1 MAVNIGPKIGIDGEK
16 EYRKSINDLIT
27 QQKTFSSEMKNLES
41 TFTKETTAMEKN
53 RKKAELLTRQVKNQE
68 EQVDKLEYGLKKAK
82 EKFGENAAETQK
94 WQQAVNNA
102 KTELNR
108 LRTEL
113 DNIPGKLGSM
123 GQSLVESG
131 NKMQETG
138 RKLTDNITTP
148 LMNIGTKSIDAF
160 KEVKEGMDAI
170 ITKTGATGTSLDSLE
185 QSMRNIATSIP
196 TDFATAGE
204 AIGEVNTR
212 FGLTG
217 EALEK
222 LSTQFIKFAKL
233 NKTDVSSSVD
243 ATDKILKAFGEDAD
257 EAGNLLDAMNQVG
270 QDTGISMNTLQSSLV
285 TNAAALHSMGM
296 DSKDAAFF
304 LGQVETSGANVQ
316 DVMTG
321 LKKAT
326 ANASKQG
333 KTLNDVLSEF
343 DTTMRSSKSDQE
355 KLTAAINIFGS
366 KAGPAIYN
374 AYKSGSLSFQN
385 LASDAK
391 KYMGSV
397 EDTFN
402 ATQTPMDKMTVILNK
417 VKDSG
422 AKLGASV
429 LRVLSPAIDGLAT
442 VASDVCSAFNRMPE
456 SAQNVLVVG
465 GLVAMGIG
473 PAITLVGKLKTGIG
487 SAMLALE
494 GLGTGTATLS
504 SLAGPIAIGIGA
516 IAGITAALITA
527 IDYFSEVDPEIERI
541 NNELSTA
548 TDALNESTKTLT
560 ETLDEAQKNID
571 EIGHKDKAAQP
582 LVDELYKLESQ
593 SNKTAAEQARMKT
606 IVAELNEM
614 YPNLAL
620 SIDKS
625 TGALSKSKEEV
636 KGFIEASKQL
646 ELSKAYAEGA
656 AKAISA
662 IADANVKQIELQQ
675 KLEEAEAA
683 RAKYLEEHGD
693 SVGFFETL
701 GTGDPWTP
709 FNQSIAEAK
718 EALEQNNAEVERG
731 ERLYSEYTKKSE
743 EAAAAADK
751 LTKSTEKNTKA
762 QKSNTKAED
771 DNIKKFAKIISG
783 TSDAADE
790 TEEYTEEVEENTAA
804 VKKQGSATIEAV
816 KKIVEANKNEVKAW
830 GDSYKAAKSSIE
842 SKTGL
847 FKEWK
852 VEITKTASDIL
863 ANLKQQNADLQ
874 AYTQNLAEIEKAA
887 LESGNVNASEFV
899 KYLHQVGIDGA
910 AEVAAIAEDLR
921 NGGTT
926 MYEIMDEWGNNNALS
941 TNIAKTAAD
950 AQVVIERDM
959 FGLVKVGN
967 DKLKELGGA
976 AVADV
981 VTKGLT
987 GLAGKITTAYT
998 NAQNAALKSTDTWVG
1013 RIQETIDKKKISA
1026 NLHALNVKTAS
1037 QEAVPR
1043 IEKYASGGTANLA
1056 SVAVKSAATV
1066 ARTSL
1071 TNYMYGIGGV
1081 VTSVAWQSAASS
1093 AWNLI
1098 YNFFANN
1105 PISVAIKTIV
1115 SGLTGKGYA
1124 TGGIV
1129 TKEHVARVA
1138 EGNKPEAIIPLA
1150 PESRARAM
1158 TLYQQVGT
1166 ILRADSVGRQSAS
1179 VPLPTSNGF
1188 DLDALYSAVA
1198 AGAAEGLENANVK
1211 IYWDGREA
1219 GRIMRNMGVQFA

>member
-1 MAVNIGPKIGIDGEK
+1 
-16 EYRKSINDLIT
+16 
-27 QQKTFSSEMKNLES
+27 
-41 TFTKETTAMEKN
+41 MEKN
-53 RKKAELLTRQVKNQE
+53 RKKADLLTRQVKNQE

-138 RKLTDNITTP
+138 RKLTDSITTP
-148 LMNIGTKSIDAF
+148 LMNIGTKSLDAF

-170 ITKTGATGTSLDSLE
+170 ITKTGATGDSLDSLE

-196 TDFATAGE
+196 TDFATAGQ

-233 NKTDVSSSVD
+233 NKTDVSASVD

-304 LGQVETSGANVQ
+304 LGQVETSGANVN
-316 DVMTG
+316 DVMVG

-326 ANASKQG
+326 ANASKEG
-333 KTLNDVLSEF
+333 KTLNDVLADF
-343 DTTMRSSKSDQE
+343 DAVMRSGKSDQE
-355 KLTAAINIFGS
+355 KLTKAIEIFGS
-366 KAGPAIYN
+366 KAGPTIYN
-374 AYKSGSLSFQN
+374 AYKTGSLSFQN
-385 LASDAK
+385 LASDASR
-391 KYMGSV
+391 YMGSV
-397 EDTFN
+397 QDTFE
-402 ATQTPMDKMTVILNK
+402 ATQTPLDKMTVILNK

-422 AKLGASV
+422 SRLGASV
-429 LRVLSPAIDGLAT
+429 LRVLSPAIDGLAN
-442 VASDVCSAFNRMPE
+442 VAEDVCDAFDSMPE

-473 PAITLVGKLKTGIG
+473 PAITLIGTLKTGIG
-487 SAMLALE
+487 NALLALE

-504 SLAGPIAIGIGA
+504 SLAGPIALGIGA

-620 SIDKS
+620 SIDES

-646 ELSKAYAEGA
+646 ALSKAYAEGA

-683 RAKYLEEHGD
+683 REKYLEEHPSKG
-693 SVGFFETL
+693 GFFETF
-701 GTGDPWTP
+701 GGKDPWTP
-709 FNQSIAEAK
+709 FNESITEAR
-718 EALEQNNAEVERG
+718 EALEQSNAEVERG
-731 ERLYSEYTKKSE
+731 ERLYDEYTKKSE

-762 QKSNTKAED
+762 RKANTKSTD
-771 DNIKKFAKIISG
+771 DGIKTFAKIISG
-783 TSDAADE
+783 TSEAADE
-790 TEEYTEEVEENTAA
+790 TEEYTEEVDENTAA
-804 VKKQGSATIEAV
+804 VKKQGSAAIEAV
-816 KKIVEANKNEVKAW
+816 KKIVEANQSEVKAW
-830 GDSYKAAKSSIE
+830 GDSYKAAKDSIT

-863 ANLKQQNADLQ
+863 TNLKQQNADLK
-874 AYTQNLAEIEKAA
+874 AYTENLAFIEKAA
-887 LESGNVNASEFV
+887 LESGNENASGFV

-941 TNIAKTAAD
+941 DNIAKTAAN

-959 FGLVKVGN
+959 FGLVKIGN

-998 NAQNAALKSTDTWVG
+998 DAQNAALKSTDTWVG
-1013 RIQETIDKKKISA
+1013 RIQETINQKKISA

-1043 IEKYASGGTANLA
+1043 IEKYASGGTADLA
-1056 SVAVKSAATV
+1056 SVAVKAAATV
-1066 ARTSL
+1066 ARTNL

-1150 PESRARAM
+1150 PESRVRAM

-1166 ILRADSVGRQSAS
+1166 ILGADSVGRQSAS
-1179 VPLPTSNGF
+1179 VPLPTSNGL
-1188 DLDALYSAVA
+1188 DIDALYSAVA
-1198 AGAAEGLENANVK
+1198 AGAAEGMENANVR

>member
-1 MAVNIGPKIGIDGEK
+1 
-16 EYRKSINDLIT
+16 
-27 QQKTFSSEMKNLES
+27 MKNLES

-138 RKLTDNITTP
+138 RKLTDSITTP
-148 LMNIGTKSIDAF
+148 LMNIGTRSLDAF

-170 ITKTGATGTSLDSLE
+170 ITKTGATGASLDSLE

-243 ATDKILKAFGEDAD
+243 ATDKILKAFGEDAE

-270 QDTGISMNTLQSSLV
+270 QDTGIRMNTLQSSLV

-304 LGQVETSGANVQ
+304 LGQVETSGANVN
-316 DVMTG
+316 DVMAG

-326 ANASKQG
+326 ANASKEG
-333 KTLNDVLSEF
+333 KTLNDVLADF
-343 DTTMRSSKSDQE
+343 DAVMRSGKSDQE
-355 KLTAAINIFGS
+355 KLTEAINIFGA
-366 KAGPAIYN
+366 KAGPTIYN
-374 AYKSGSLSFQN
+374 AYKTGSLSFQS
-385 LASDAK
+385 LASDASR
-391 KYMGSV
+391 YMGSV
-397 EDTFN
+397 QDTFE
-402 ATQTPMDKMTVILNK
+402 ATQTPLDKMTVILNK
-417 VKDSG
+417 VKNSG
-422 AKLGASV
+422 SKLGASV
-429 LRVLSPAIDGLAT
+429 LRVLSPAIDGLAG
-442 VASDVCSAFNRMPE
+442 VASDVCNAFDRMPE

-465 GLVAMGIG
+465 GLVALSIG
-473 PAITLVGKLKTGIG
+473 PAINLVGAFTTGIG
-487 SAMLALE
+487 NAILALE

-504 SLAGPIAIGIGA
+504 ALAGPIALGIGA

-620 SIDKS
+620 SIDES

-636 KGFIEASKQL
+636 KGFIEASKQFA
-646 ELSKAYAEGA
+646 LSKAYAEGA

-683 RAKYLEEHGD
+683 REKYLEDRQGQ
-693 SVGFFETL
+693 
-701 GTGDPWTP
+701 GTFWE
-709 FNQSIAEAK
+709 N
-718 EALEQNNAEVERG
+718 LEG
-731 ERLYSEYTKKSE
+731 Y
-743 EAAAAADK
+743 
-751 LTKSTEKNTKA
+751 
-762 QKSNTKAED
+762 
-771 DNIKKFAKIISG
+771 
-783 TSDAADE
+783 
-790 TEEYTEEVEENTAA
+790 
-804 VKKQGSATIEAV
+804 
-816 KKIVEANKNEVKAW
+816 
-830 GDSYKAAKSSIE
+830 
-842 SKTGL
+842 
-847 FKEWK
+847 
-852 VEITKTASDIL
+852 
-863 ANLKQQNADLQ
+863 
-874 AYTQNLAEIEKAA
+874 
-887 LESGNVNASEFV
+887 
-899 KYLHQVGIDGA
+899 
-910 AEVAAIAEDLR
+910 
-921 NGGTT
+921 
-926 MYEIMDEWGNNNALS
+926 
-941 TNIAKTAAD
+941 AD
-950 AQVVIERDM
+950 AVR
-959 FGLVKVGN
+959 
-967 DKLKELGGA
+967 
-976 AVADV
+976 
-981 VTKGLT
+981 
-987 GLAGKITTAYT
+987 
-998 NAQNAALKSTDTWVG
+998 
-1013 RIQETIDKKKISA
+1013 
-1026 NLHALNVKTAS
+1026 
-1037 QEAVPR
+1037 
-1043 IEKYASGGTANLA
+1043 
-1056 SVAVKSAATV
+1056 
-1066 ARTSL
+1066 
-1071 TNYMYGIGGV
+1071 
-1081 VTSVAWQSAASS
+1081 
-1093 AWNLI
+1093 
-1098 YNFFANN
+1098 
-1105 PISVAIKTIV
+1105 
-1115 SGLTGKGYA
+1115 
-1124 TGGIV
+1124 
-1129 TKEHVARVA
+1129 
-1138 EGNKPEAIIPLA
+1138 
-1150 PESRARAM
+1150 
-1158 TLYQQVGT
+1158 
-1166 ILRADSVGRQSAS
+1166 
-1179 VPLPTSNGF
+1179 
-1188 DLDALYSAVA
+1188 
-1198 AGAAEGLENANVK
+1198 
-1211 IYWDGREA
+1211 
-1219 GRIMRNMGVQFA
+1219 

>member
-1 MAVNIGPKIGIDGEK
+1 
-16 EYRKSINDLIT
+16 
-27 QQKTFSSEMKNLES
+27 MKNLES
-41 TFTKETTAMEKN
+41 TFTKETTAMENN

-138 RKLTDNITTP
+138 RKLTDSITTP
-148 LMNIGTKSIDAF
+148 LMNIGTQSLDAF

-170 ITKTGATGTSLDSLE
+170 ITKTGATGASLDSLE

-233 NKTDVSSSVD
+233 NKTDVSASVD
-243 ATDKILKAFGEDAD
+243 ATDKILKAFGEDAE

-321 LKKAT
+321 LKRAT
-326 ANASKQG
+326 ANASKEG
-333 KTLNDVLSEF
+333 KTLNDVLADF
-343 DTTMRSSKSDQE
+343 DAVMRSGKSDQE
-355 KLTAAINIFGS
+355 KLTKAIEIFGS
-366 KAGPAIYN
+366 KAGPTIYN

-385 LASDAK
+385 LASDASR
-391 KYMGSV
+391 YMGSV
-397 EDTFN
+397 QDTFE
-402 ATQTPMDKMTVILNK
+402 ATQTPLDKMTVILNK

-422 AKLGASV
+422 SRLGASV
-429 LRVLSPAIDGLAT
+429 LRVLSPAIDGLAGFAT
-442 VASDVCSAFNRMPE
+442 DVCNAFDRMPE

-473 PAITLVGKLKTGIG
+473 PAITLIGSLKTGIG
-487 SAMLALE
+487 NALLALE

-504 SLAGPIAIGIGA
+504 SLAGPIALGIGA

-620 SIDKS
+620 SIDES

-636 KGFIEASKQL
+636 KGFIEESKQL
-646 ELSKAYAEGA
+646 ALSKAYAEGA

-683 RAKYLEEHGD
+683 REKYLEEHGD
-693 SVGFFETL
+693 PAGLLPSWADTDSDDL
-701 GTGDPWTP
+701 WTP

-731 ERLYSEYTKKSE
+731 ERLYDEYTKKSE
-743 EAAAAADK
+743 EAATAADK

-762 QKSNTKAED
+762 RKANTKATD
-771 DNIKKFAKIISG
+771 DGYKKFAQLLTG
-783 TSDAADE
+783 TEDQTEA

-816 KKIVEANKNEVKAW
+816 KKIVEANQNEVKAW

-887 LESGNVNASEFV
+887 LESGNVNASAFV
-899 KYLHQVGIDGA
+899 EYLHQVGIDGA

-959 FGLVKVGN
+959 FGLVKIGN
-967 DKLKELGGA
+967 EKLKELGGA

-998 NAQNAALKSTDTWVG
+998 DAQNAALKSTNTWVG
-1013 RIQETIDKKKISA
+1013 RIQETINQKKISA
-1026 NLHALNVKTAS
+1026 NLHALNVKAAS

-1166 ILRADSVGRQSAS
+1166 ILGADSVGRQSAS
-1179 VPLPTSNGF
+1179 VPLPTSNGL

-1198 AGAAEGLENANVK
+1198 AGAAEGMENANVR
-1211 IYWDGREA
+1211 IYWDSREA

>member
-148 LMNIGTKSIDAF
+148 LMNIGTKSLDAF

-170 ITKTGATGTSLDSLE
+170 ITKTGATGASLDSLE

-233 NKTDVSSSVD
+233 NKTDVSASVD

-304 LGQVETSGANVQ
+304 LGQVETSGANVN
-316 DVMTG
+316 DVMAG

-326 ANASKQG
+326 ANAAKEG
-333 KTLNDVLSEF
+333 KSLNDILADFDAVMQSSE
-343 DTTMRSSKSDQE
+343 SDQV
-355 KLTAAINIFGS
+355 KLNKAIEIFGA
-366 KAGPAIYN
+366 KAGPTIYN
-374 AYKSGSLSFQN
+374 AYKSGSLSFQS
-385 LASDAK
+385 LASDASR
-391 KYMGSV
+391 YMGSV
-397 EDTFN
+397 QDTFE
-402 ATQTPMDKMTVILNK
+402 ATQTPLDKMTVILNK

-422 AKLGASV
+422 SRLGSSV

-442 VASDVCSAFNRMPE
+442 VAEDVCNAFDSMPE

-473 PAITLVGKLKTGIG
+473 PAITLIGTLKTGIG
-487 SAMLALE
+487 NALLALE

-620 SIDKS
+620 SIDES

-636 KGFIEASKQL
+636 KGFIETSKQL
-646 ELSKAYAEGA
+646 ALSKAYAEGA

-683 RAKYLEEHGD
+683 REKYLED
-693 SVGFFETL
+693 RQRQ
-701 GTGDPWTP
+701 GTFWESLERNMPTP
-709 FNQSIAEAK
+709 FDESIAEAR

-731 ERLYSEYTKKSE
+731 ERLYSEYTKKAE
-743 EAAAAADK
+743 EAATAADK

-762 QKSNTKAED
+762 RKANTKSND
-771 DNIKKFAKIISG
+771 DGIKTFAKIISG

-804 VKKQGSATIEAV
+804 VNKQGSATIEAV
-816 KKIVEANKNEVKAW
+816 KKIVEANQNEAKAW

-863 ANLKQQNADLQ
+863 TNLKQQNADLK
-874 AYTQNLAEIEKAA
+874 AYTENLAFIEKAA
-887 LESGNVNASEFV
+887 LESGNENASGFV

-941 TNIAKTAAD
+941 DNIAKTAAD

-959 FGLVKVGN
+959 FGLVKIGN

-998 NAQNAALKSTDTWVG
+998 DAQNAALKSTDTWVG
-1013 RIQETIDKKKISA
+1013 RIQETINQKKISA

-1043 IEKYASGGTANLA
+1043 IEKYASGGTADLA
-1056 SVAVKSAATV
+1056 SVAVKAAATV
-1066 ARTSL
+1066 ARTNL

-1179 VPLPTSNGF
+1179 VPLPSTPGL

-1198 AGAAEGLENANVK
+1198 AGAAEGLENANVR